1 MGLALSEQETVI
13 RIGREEQEAVVY
25 TSDTT
30 MMTRL
35 DKLADP
41 ENEKAPLWKL
51 KEVHRSRSGEGVAKT
66 YTTNKKLVSFR
77 AGIVT
82 RDLTEEQKA
91 ELAERM
97 RNAQKN
103 RK

>member
-51 KEVHRSRSGEGVAKT
+51 KEVHRSRSGEVVAKT
-66 YTTNKKLVSFR
+66 YTTNKRLVSFR